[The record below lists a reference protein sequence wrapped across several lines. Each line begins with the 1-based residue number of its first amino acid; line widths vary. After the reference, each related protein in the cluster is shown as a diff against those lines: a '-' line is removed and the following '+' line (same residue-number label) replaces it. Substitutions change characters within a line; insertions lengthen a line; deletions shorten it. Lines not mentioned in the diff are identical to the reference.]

1 MKYIY
6 LTNTDKHFIP
16 TKTCHLLRIVGGF
29 ASILDGLITV
39 FSFGYLSGEFNV
51 AVVSKLLDRRI
62 KYYSKE
68 AKL

>member
-6 LTNTDKHFIP
+6 LTNTNEHFIP

-39 FSFGYLSGEFNV
+39 FSFGYLSSEFTV
-51 AVVSKLLDRRI
+51 TIVSKLLERRI
-62 KYYSKE
+62 KYCSNG
-68 AKL
+68 AKS

>member
-6 LTNTDKHFIP
+6 LTNTDEHFIP
-16 TKTCHLLRIVGGF
+16 TKTCHLLHIVGGF

-39 FSFGYLSGEFNV
+39 FSFGYLSSEFNV

-62 KYYSKE
+62 KYCGKGV
-68 AKL
+68 KL

>member
-6 LTNTDKHFIP
+6 LTNTDKNFIP

-39 FSFGYLSGEFNV
+39 FSFGYLSSEFTV
-51 AVVSKLLDRRI
+51 TVVSKLLDRRI
-62 KYYSKE
+62 RYCGKGAE
-68 AKL
+68 L